1 MAKEI
6 ILAIFALLF
15 GGCLCFWGYRLFL
28 VMLPIWT
35 FFGGFWLGAKGVT
48 ILFGEGFLASATGLT
63 TGLIL
68 GVILAI
74 FSWQFYDLGVAVLG
88 ALLGAWLGSNV
99 MKAIGF
105 ASANPLT
112 LMVALGGAI
121 ALGILTYVRHW
132 QQFVVMI
139 LTGIAGAY
147 AIVAG
152 FLLLNGRVTVAA
164 LQNSSNA
171 MRSALGDS
179 AIWLIVGLAIA
190 IVGIVMQFRTYRN
203 FVFEKDEFV
212 RYWS

>member
-28 VMLPIWT
+28 VMLPIWS
-35 FFGGFWLGAKGVT
+35 FFGGFWLGAKGVA
-48 ILFGEGFLASATGLT
+48 ILFGEGFLATATGLT

-88 ALLGAWLGSNV
+88 ALMGAWLGSNV

-105 ASANPLT
+105 SSANMLT
-112 LMVALGGAI
+112 LLVAFGCAI

-132 QQFVVMI
+132 QQFVVI
-139 LTGIAGAY
+139 VLSAIAGAY

-152 FLLLNGRVTVAA
+152 FLLLNGRLTVDA

-179 AIWLIVGLAIA
+179 AIWLMVGLAIA
-190 IVGIVMQFRTYRN
+190 IAGIVVQFRSYRRLV
-203 FVFEKDEFV
+203 FVKEEFFQ
-212 RYWS
+212 YWG